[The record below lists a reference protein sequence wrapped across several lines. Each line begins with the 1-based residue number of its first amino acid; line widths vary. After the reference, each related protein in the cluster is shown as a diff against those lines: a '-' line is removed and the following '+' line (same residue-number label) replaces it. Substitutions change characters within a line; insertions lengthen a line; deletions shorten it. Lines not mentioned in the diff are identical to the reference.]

1 MIISIIHHFAQTSI
15 FSDSD
20 VFRNIVASLN
30 IVLSLLLTFSANTAH
45 DRFWEGRKLW
55 GGLVNTSRNLAR
67 GISIYIEGDNPED
80 KASKEATI
88 KLVAVFS
95 VATKLYLRGEA
106 INKKLAQLIFFVQDK
121 NLKVSN
127 HPPLEITLWIS
138 NYLQEQLRRERIN
151 VFQASSLHDF
161 INKIVDILG
170 GCERILKTPVPL
182 FYTLTL
188 RYLLTVYFL
197 LLPWQL
203 VQGLSWWTV
212 PVLGA
217 ISFILLGIN
226 EIGSEIEEPFGRDPN
241 DLPLDFICD
250 TIRRNVEDIIRNS
263 ADNFANRNH
272 CSLQDSDR
280 VA

>member
-1 MIISIIHHFAQTSI
+1 M
-15 FSDSD
+15 
-20 VFRNIVASLN
+20 
-30 IVLSLLLTFSANTAH
+30 
-45 DRFWEGRKLW
+45 
-55 GGLVNTSRNLAR
+55 
-67 GISIYIEGDNPED
+67 
-80 KASKEATI
+80 
-88 KLVAVFS
+88 
-95 VATKLYLRGEA
+95 
-106 INKKLAQLIFFVQDK
+106 
-121 NLKVSN
+121 
-127 HPPLEITLWIS
+127 WIS

>member
-151 VFQASSLHDF
+151 VFHKSSLHDF

-170 GCERILKTPVPL
+170 ACERILKTAVPL

-197 LLPWQL
+197 LPPWQL
-203 VQGLSWWTV
+203 MQGLSW
-212 PVLGA
+212 
-217 ISFILLGIN
+217 
-226 EIGSEIEEPFGRDPN
+226 
-241 DLPLDFICD
+241 
-250 TIRRNVEDIIRNS
+250 
-263 ADNFANRNH
+263 
-272 CSLQDSDR
+272 
-280 VA
+280 